1 MFGYAWRFFARN
13 CCGFCGTQILLLT
26 LLILLGIL
34 FHVLIDVS
42 GATTYDLHH
51 SRKFWIYTFLIEF
64 GLVSLFVYP
73 LFLALAYATLRA
85 VQTNRFLMLGEYL
98 KFFSQHYLGL
108 FAFSALTCLLVFPFF
123 FIFSLIGQFLY
134 LFLLSFSAPLKFQYP
149 QMSTCKAWGLSAR
162 ISLKNWPKMLI
173 LSFLL
178 IFFNVLS
185 FLVFGVG
192 LFISIPVTMAVNV
205 YVYHRLVGLHSV
217 SGYSHHEGRQE
228 QCAYDGTGVNPDQA
242 VQHLQP
248 PMPQHEQQLQAQAP
262 AQAQRVQYVQLVPVM
277 RVGAPGV
284 LPPPMVSAGAPGGPM
299 MMMRHS
305 AVQNV

>member
-1 MFGYAWRFFARN
+1 
-13 CCGFCGTQILLLT
+13 
-26 LLILLGIL
+26 
-34 FHVLIDVS
+34 
-42 GATTYDLHH
+42 
-51 SRKFWIYTFLIEF
+51 
-64 GLVSLFVYP
+64 
-73 LFLALAYATLRA
+73 
-85 VQTNRFLMLGEYL
+85 
-98 KFFSQHYLGL
+98 
-108 FAFSALTCLLVFPFF
+108 
-123 FIFSLIGQFLY
+123 
-134 LFLLSFSAPLKFQYP
+134 
-149 QMSTCKAWGLSAR
+149 
-162 ISLKNWPKMLI
+162 MLI